1 MEKWR
6 DAFRSQTSA
15 GQSLTCSNCGSWD
28 YLFQF
33 KTAAVLIKLGNHHA
47 APTRFQHFRSMFSWI
62 LSSNMEP
69 SPSLSV
75 PPRSTGHLTLFCWN
89 GTPLAAPNAHFS
101 IASAIFFFFFLS
113 WKLQAMEYPR
123 CEGHTRLSLTSQ
135 MGEPGEEP
143 LCTAPALYSFQ
154 ELITNNW
161 RHKTSGRTGIQPG
174 TAQEILRSH
183 LLMYAWGL
191 RNMGTYTPWFF
202 GTW

>member
-101 IASAIFFFFFLS
+101 IASAIFFFFFFVL
-113 WKLQAMEYPR
+113 
-123 CEGHTRLSLTSQ
+123 
-135 MGEPGEEP
+135 
-143 LCTAPALYSFQ
+143 
-154 ELITNNW
+154 
-161 RHKTSGRTGIQPG
+161 KTSGHGISQVWRTHEAFPNQPDG
-174 TAQEILRSH
+174 WAR
-183 LLMYAWGL
+183 
-191 RNMGTYTPWFF
+191 RRTPLYSPSSIFF
-202 GTW
+202 PRTHH